1 MYPSRFRYEA
11 PRSLA
16 EAIGLL
22 HDGGDYA
29 KVLAGGQSLVPLM
42 KLRFASPEL
51 VVDIN
56 NVPGLDYHR
65 ADPDGTLRIG
75 ALCRHA
81 DLERSELLKTTQPTM
96 ASAAPLIADPIVRNR
111 GTLVGS
117 LCHADPQGDWASVVL
132 ALGGSV
138 MARGPRGMRAI
149 PLADFVT
156 GPFQNVLDPDE
167 IAVEA
172 VIPAAKG
179 TRSGGYLKLERRVG
193 DFATVGV
200 AVALEM
206 TGETVTR
213 AGIALTGVGGST
225 IGATEAAEALTGRPL
240 TADSIAQA
248 ADLAAQAAR
257 PRTDH
262 RGSAEYKRH
271 MVRTFVVAPAEP
283 DGRGGGK
290 GSVTMT
296 IVYEDQ
302 GRPGRRADIPVRRIK
317 FTINGQKMIA
327 EVEPRLLLS
336 HLIRRGLGLTGT
348 HMGCDTTNCGAC
360 TVLVDG
366 RPVKSCTMLAVQAD
380 GHEIS
385 TVEGLATASELHPL
399 QEGFKEEH
407 GLQCGFCTP
416 GMMMAAKA
424 LLDANPDPTE
434 EDVRWALSGNLCR
447 CTGYQ
452 NIVKSVLWAA
462 AKLRAGG
469 SESGEA

>member
-22 HDGGDYA
+22 HDGGDDA

-42 KLRFASPEL
+42 KLRFASPQL

-65 ADPDGTLRIG
+65 ADPDGTLHIG
-75 ALCRHA
+75 ALCRHV
-81 DLERSELLKTTQPTM
+81 DLERSGLLKTTQPTM

-138 MARGPRGMRAI
+138 MARGPHGMRAI
-149 PLADFVT
+149 PMADFVT

-200 AVALEM
+200 AAALEM
-206 TGETVTR
+206 SGETVTR

-225 IGATEAAEALTGRPL
+225 IGVVEAAAALTGQPL
-240 TADSIAQA
+240 TADRIARA

-262 RGSAEYKRH
+262 RGSADYKRH
-271 MVRTFVVAPAEP
+271 MVRTFVV
-283 DGRGGGK
+283 
-290 GSVTMT
+290 
-296 IVYEDQ
+296 
-302 GRPGRRADIPVRRIK
+302 
-317 FTINGQKMIA
+317 
-327 EVEPRLLLS
+327 RLLS
-336 HLIRRGLGLTGT
+336 RT
-348 HMGCDTTNCGAC
+348 DT
-360 TVLVDG
+360 
-366 RPVKSCTMLAVQAD
+366 
-380 GHEIS
+380 
-385 TVEGLATASELHPL
+385 
-399 QEGFKEEH
+399 
-407 GLQCGFCTP
+407 
-416 GMMMAAKA
+416 AA
-424 LLDANPDPTE
+424 E
-434 EDVRWALSGNLCR
+434 R
-447 CTGYQ
+447 
-452 NIVKSVLWAA
+452 AA
-462 AKLRAGG
+462 
-469 SESGEA
+469 

>member
-22 HDGGDYA
+22 QDGGDYA

-75 ALCRHA
+75 ALCRHV
-81 DLERSELLKTTQPTM
+81 DLERSDLLKTTQPTM

-138 MARGPRGMRAI
+138 VARGPRGMRSI

-156 GPFQNVLDPDE
+156 GPFQNVLDEDE

-172 VIPAAKG
+172 VIPAAQG

-200 AVALEM
+200 AVALE
-206 TGETVTR
+206 TSGETVTR

-225 IGATEAAEALTGRPL
+225 IGATEAADALTGRPL
-240 TADSIAQA
+240 TGESIARA

-271 MVRTFVVAPAEP
+271 MVRTFVV
-283 DGRGGGK
+283 
-290 GSVTMT
+290 
-296 IVYEDQ
+296 
-302 GRPGRRADIPVRRIK
+302 
-317 FTINGQKMIA
+317 
-327 EVEPRLLLS
+327 RLLN
-336 HLIRRGLGLTGT
+336 RT
-348 HMGCDTTNCGAC
+348 D
-360 TVLVDG
+360 
-366 RPVKSCTMLAVQAD
+366 
-380 GHEIS
+380 
-385 TVEGLATASELHPL
+385 
-399 QEGFKEEH
+399 
-407 GLQCGFCTP
+407 
-416 GMMMAAKA
+416 
-424 LLDANPDPTE
+424 
-434 EDVRWALSGNLCR
+434 
-447 CTGYQ
+447 
-452 NIVKSVLWAA
+452 AA
-462 AKLRAGG
+462 AERA
-469 SESGEA
+469 A